1 MLMFSDLKR
10 VSLLFFITSIFI
22 YALGKF
28 EALNLN
34 IEPNLTTYY
43 SFLIAV
49 VSFCYIVAGKYEC
62 TLKANVIKVHF
73 IFTFLF
79 IVILFLI
86 NNFFNSDNE
95 GLAFLDI
102 ILFIMAFIFQFVFA
116 VLINLK

>member
-1 MLMFSDLKR
+1 M
-10 VSLLFFITSIFI
+10 FFITSILV

-34 IEPNLTTYY
+34 IEPNLTSYY
-43 SFLIAV
+43 SFLIAI
-49 VSFCYIVAGKYEC
+49 VSFCYFIANKYKC
-62 TLKANVIKVHF
+62 TLKTNVIKVHF

-79 IVILFLI
+79 VLILFLI

-102 ILFIMAFIFQFVFA
+102 ILFIIAFLFQLAFA